1 MDKVTTVS
9 LKEMKQQ
16 GKKITMLTCYDYSTS
31 LIMNEAGIDVLLV
44 GDSLGMV
51 ILGYENTL
59 PVTMEEMLHHTK
71 AVKRGNSRALLVAD
85 MPYLSYQ
92 LKKKDAIK
100 NAGRF
105 IKEGGA
111 EAVKVEGGRE
121 MMKTIR
127 AMLAADIPVMGH
139 IGLMPQAVHKL
150 GGYKV
155 QGRQESQ
162 AKILLQEAKILE
174 EAGVFTIILESIPW
188 ELARKITETI
198 SIPTIGIGAGKYC
211 DGQVLVVNDM
221 LGLYQK
227 FTPKFVK
234 KYADLETVIKKAF
247 TDFKK
252 EVEEEK
258 FPDEEHSYK

>member
-1 MDKVTTVS
+1 MEKVTTIG
-9 LKEMKQQ
+9 LRKLKQQ

-92 LKKKDAIK
+92 LNAPDAIK
-100 NAGRF
+100 NGGRF
-105 IKEGGA
+105 LKEGGA
-111 EAVKVEGGRE
+111 EAVKVEGGKE
-121 MMKTIR
+121 MVKIIK
-127 AMLAADIPVMGH
+127 AMLSADIPVMGH
-139 IGLMPQAVHKL
+139 IGLTPQAVHKI

-155 QGRQESQ
+155 QGREEKQ
-162 AKILLQEAKILE
+162 AEILLEDAKILE
-174 EAGVFTIILESIPW
+174 EAGIFSLILESVPW
-188 ELARKITETI
+188 KLAKKITETL

-221 LGLYQK
+221 LGIYQK

-234 KYADLETVIKKAF
+234 KYADLKSVMKEAF
-247 TDFKK
+247 NKFKE
-252 EVEEEK
+252 EVEQEE
-258 FPDEEHSYK
+258 FPNEEHSYD